1 MIEPTKINSAELM
14 TQAQGMYKSNRVYI
28 FIRDLDVDR
37 DTALKILDFLK
48 DYSDMFVLSKKSD
61 RDYYEEKIDRLERTR
76 DEAADRLREITSL
89 LEPGED

>member
-1 MIEPTKINSAELM
+1 MKMEKISSADLMKQAYGIES
-14 TQAQGMYKSNRVYI
+14 
-28 FIRDLDVDR
+28 LDVDSN
-37 DTALKILDFLK
+37 TAWKILDFLK

-61 RDYYEEKIDRLERTR
+61 RDYYEEKIDRLERTC